1 MIMIKRRKTVSWVIS
16 IFVCLIVACLLAS
29 YTATAQ
35 PAAQNANKEVSKE
48 GEAAEKSKKAETFP
62 AGPVDEYDRG
72 TPRSSVKE
80 FFKAARGG
88 DYERAAQYLDL
99 RNLPRWIDKNEGPE
113 LARQLKIAL
122 DRTLWVDLE
131 QVSADPKGNIED
143 GLPSRRESL
152 GGIKT
157 PEKTVDIL
165 LQRVPREDG
174 VLIWKFSNRTVAEI
188 PQLYKYFG
196 YGPFQEMLSKVFP
209 DFTLLGWQ
217 LWQWAL
223 FLVGLPL
230 TYLAA
235 LLPTWI
241 VGRLVRGRATE
252 MSRKFSLWITGPIR
266 IVLWVLFMRA
276 VAEYIGAS
284 AAVGSLFRAKILLAI
299 ALTWAAIRLVDLLLD
314 LWAERLQKKGE
325 ESAAV
330 LVQPVRK
337 IAKGLVVLF
346 AAILWLDNIGFN
358 VSALLAGLGVG
369 GIAVALAAQDTLKN
383 FFGSVMILLDKPYS
397 IGQRVTV
404 KGHDGV
410 VEEIGLR
417 STRIRL
423 LTGHQTTVPND
434 QMANLDIENI
444 GRRPYIRRLT
454 NITITYD
461 TPPEKIEK
469 AVNII
474 ETILDNHEGMK
485 PDFPPRVYFNEFNS
499 DSLNLLVLYWYH
511 PPDYWSFLAFSQRV
525 NLQIMREFEKEGIR
539 FAFPTSTTYLTQD
552 DDQPLHISLA
562 STHELP
568 VGEQQ

>member
-1 MIMIKRRKTVSWVIS
+1 MIMIKRRKTISWVIS
-16 IFVCLIVACLLAS
+16 ILVCLILACLLAS
-29 YTATAQ
+29 YTALAQ
-35 PAAQNANKEVSKE
+35 PAVQNANKEVSKK
-48 GEAAEKSKKAETFP
+48 GEATEKSKKAETFP
-62 AGPVDEYDRG
+62 AGPVDEFDRG
-72 TPRSSVKE
+72 TPRSSVKG

-99 RNLPRWIDKNEGPE
+99 RNLPRRIDKSEGPE

-122 DRTLWVDLE
+122 DRTLWVELE
-131 QVSADPKGNIED
+131 QISGDPKGNVED
-143 GLPSRRESL
+143 GLPSQRETL
-152 GGIKT
+152 GYIKT

-165 LQRVPREDG
+165 LQRIPREDG

-188 PQLYKYFG
+188 PQLYKHFG
-196 YGPFQEMLSKVFP
+196 YRPFEEMLSKVFP

-223 FLVGLPL
+223 FLIALPL

-241 VGRLVRGRATE
+241 VGRLVRGRETE
-252 MSRKFSLWITGPIR
+252 MSRKFSLLITGPIR
-266 IVLWVLFMRA
+266 VVLWVLFIRA
-276 VAEYIGAS
+276 AVSYIGVS
-284 AAVGSLFRAKILLAI
+284 ATGRSLFSAGPLLTI
-299 ALTWAAIRLVDLLLD
+299 ALAWVAIRLADLVFD
-314 LWAERLQKKGE
+314 WWAENLQEKGE
-325 ESAAV
+325 KSAVV

-346 AAILWLDNIGFN
+346 AALLWLDNIGFN
-358 VSALLAGLGVG
+358 VSTLLAGLGVG

-383 FFGSVMILLDKPYS
+383 FFGSVMILLDKPFS
-397 IGQRVTV
+397 VGQRVTV

-410 VEEIGLR
+410 VEDIGLR
-417 STRIRL
+417 STKIRL
-423 LTGHQTTVPND
+423 LTGHQATVPND
-434 QMANLDIENI
+434 QMANIDIENI
-444 GRRPYIRRLT
+444 GRRPHIRRLT

-474 ETILDNHEGMK
+474 ETTLDNHEGMET
-485 PDFPPRVYFNEFNS
+485 DFPPRVYFNEFNPY
-499 DSLNLLVLYWYH
+499 SLNILVLYWYH

-525 NLQIMREFEKEGIR
+525 NLQIMREFEKEGIQ

-552 DDQPLHISLA
+552 DEQPLHISLA

-568 VGEQQ
+568 VGD

>member
-1 MIMIKRRKTVSWVIS
+1 MIKRRKTIPWVILT
-16 IFVCLIVACLLAS
+16 FVYLVLVCVLTS
-29 YTATAQ
+29 YTVLAQ
-35 PAAQNANKEVSKE
+35 PAAQKANKKE
-48 GEAAEKSKKAETFP
+48 GGAAEKSIKEQTLP
-62 AGPVDEYDRG
+62 AGPVDEFERG
-72 TPRSSVKE
+72 TPHSSVKG

-99 RNLPRWIDKNEGPE
+99 SNLPRWIDKNEGSE
-113 LARQLKIAL
+113 LARQLKIVL

-131 QVSADPKGNIED
+131 QVSADPKGNTED
-143 GLPSRRESL
+143 GLAPQRDTL
-152 GGIKT
+152 GYIKT

-165 LQRVPREDG
+165 LHHVSREDG
-174 VLIWKFSNRTVAEI
+174 VLIWKFSNKTVAEI
-188 PQLYKYFG
+188 PQLYKHFG
-196 YGPFQEMLSKVFP
+196 YRPFEEVLSKVFP
-209 DFTLLGWQ
+209 DFTLFGWE

-223 FLVGLPL
+223 CLIALPL

-241 VGRLVRGRATE
+241 LGLLVHRRETE
-252 MSRKFSLWITGPIR
+252 MSRKFSRWITGPIR
-266 IVLWVLFMRA
+266 IVLWVLFFRA
-276 VAEYIGAS
+276 AVSYIGFARS
-284 AAVGSLFRAKILLAI
+284 FFRTKTLLTI
-299 ALTWAAIRLVDLLLD
+299 AFTWAAIGLVDILLD
-314 LWAERLQKKGE
+314 LWAERLQRRGE

-337 IAKGLVVLF
+337 IAKGVVVLF

-397 IGQRVTV
+397 VGQRVTV

-423 LTGHQTTVPND
+423 LTGHLTTVPND
-434 QMANLDIENI
+434 QMANVDVENI
-444 GRRPYIRRLT
+444 GRRPHIRRLT

-474 ETILDNHEGMK
+474 ETILDNHEGMV

-511 PPDYWSFLAFSQRV
+511 PPDYWSFLEFSQRV
-525 NLQIMREFEKEGIR
+525 NLQIMREFKNEGIQ

-552 DDQPLHISLA
+552 DDQSLQISLA

-568 VGEQQ
+568 VAE

>member
-165 LQRVPREDG
+165 LQRVPRKDG

-235 LLPTWI
+235 LLPTRI

>member
-1 MIMIKRRKTVSWVIS
+1 MIKRKKTLFWAIS
-16 IFVCLIVACLLAS
+16 ISVFLIVACLPGS
-29 YTATAQ
+29 YTALAQ
-35 PAAQNANKEVSKE
+35 AAAQNISKKE
-48 GEAAEKSKKAETFP
+48 GGAAEKSIKEKTLP

-72 TPRSSVKE
+72 TPYSSVKG
-80 FFKAARGG
+80 FFKATRGG
-88 DYERAAQYLDL
+88 DYERAAHYLDL

-143 GLPSRRESL
+143 GLPSQRESI

-174 VLIWKFSNRTVAEI
+174 VLVWKFSNKTVAEI

-196 YGPFQEMLSKVFP
+196 YGPFQETLSKVFP
-209 DFTLLGWQ
+209 DVTLFGWQ

-223 FLVGLPL
+223 FLVALPL

-241 VGRLVRGRATE
+241 AGRLVRRRETE
-252 MSRKFSLWITGPIR
+252 MSHKFALWITGPIR
-266 IVLWVLFMRA
+266 IVLWVLFIRA
-276 VAEYIGAS
+276 VAKYLGTGA
-284 AAVGSLFRAKILLAI
+284 AGGSLFRAKILIAL
-299 ALTWAAIRLVDLLLD
+299 ALTWAPIRLVDLLLD

-337 IAKGLVVLF
+337 IAKGVVVLF

-397 IGQRVTV
+397 VGQRVTV

-423 LTGHQTTVPND
+423 LSGHLTTVPND
-434 QMANLDIENI
+434 QMANVDVENI
-444 GRRPYIRRLT
+444 GRRPHIRRLT

-461 TPPEKIEK
+461 TPPDKVEK

-474 ETILDNHEGMK
+474 ETILDNHEGME

-511 PPDYWSFLAFSQRV
+511 PPDYWSFLEFSQRV
-525 NLQIMREFEKEGIR
+525 NLQIMREFKNEGIQ

-552 DDQPLHISLA
+552 DDQSLQISLA

-568 VGEQQ
+568 VAE

>member
-165 LQRVPREDG
+165 LQRVPRKDG

-196 YGPFQEMLSKVFP
+196 YGPFQEMLSNVFP

-235 LLPTWI
+235 LLPTRI

-434 QMANLDIENI
+434 QMANVDIENI

>member
-1 MIMIKRRKTVSWVIS
+1 MIMIKRRKTISWVIS
-16 IFVCLIVACLLAS
+16 ILVCLILACLLAS
-29 YTATAQ
+29 YTALAQ
-35 PAAQNANKEVSKE
+35 PAVQNANKEVSKE
-48 GEAAEKSKKAETFP
+48 GEATEKSKKAETFP
-62 AGPVDEYDRG
+62 VGPVDEFDRG
-72 TPRSSVKE
+72 TPRSSVKG

-99 RNLPRWIDKNEGPE
+99 RNLPRRIDKSEGPE

-122 DRTLWVDLE
+122 DRTLWVELE
-131 QVSADPKGNIED
+131 QISGDPKGNVED
-143 GLPSRRESL
+143 GLPSQRETL
-152 GGIKT
+152 GYIKT

-165 LQRVPREDG
+165 LQRIPREDG

-188 PQLYKYFG
+188 PQLYKHFG
-196 YGPFQEMLSKVFP
+196 YRPFEEMLSKVFP

-223 FLVGLPL
+223 FLIALPL

-241 VGRLVRGRATE
+241 VGRLVRGRETE
-252 MSRKFSLWITGPIR
+252 MSRKFSLLITGPIR
-266 IVLWVLFMRA
+266 VVLWVLFIRA
-276 VAEYIGAS
+276 AVSYIGVS
-284 AAVGSLFRAKILLAI
+284 ATGRSLFSAGPLLTI
-299 ALTWAAIRLVDLLLD
+299 ALAWVAIRLADLVFD
-314 LWAERLQKKGE
+314 WWAENLQEKGE
-325 ESAAV
+325 KSAVV

-337 IAKGLVVLF
+337 IAKGVVVLF
-346 AAILWLDNIGFN
+346 AALLWLDNIGFN
-358 VSALLAGLGVG
+358 VSTLLAGLGVG

-383 FFGSVMILLDKPYS
+383 FFGSVMILLDKPFS
-397 IGQRVTV
+397 VGQRVTV

-410 VEEIGLR
+410 VEDIGLR
-417 STRIRL
+417 STKIRL
-423 LTGHQTTVPND
+423 LTGHQATVPND
-434 QMANLDIENI
+434 QMANIDIENI
-444 GRRPYIRRLT
+444 GRRPHIRRLT

-474 ETILDNHEGMK
+474 ETTLDNHEGMET
-485 PDFPPRVYFNEFNS
+485 DFPPRVYFNEFNPY
-499 DSLNLLVLYWYH
+499 SLNILVLYWYH

-525 NLQIMREFEKEGIR
+525 NLQIMREFEKEGIQ

-552 DDQPLHISLA
+552 DEQPLHISLA

-568 VGEQQ
+568 VGD

>member
-1 MIMIKRRKTVSWVIS
+1 MNKRRKTIPWVIS
-16 IFVCLIVACLLAS
+16 TFVCLVLACLLAS
-29 YTATAQ
+29 YTSLAQ
-35 PAAQNANKEVSKE
+35 PAAQNVDKKE
-48 GEAAEKSKKAETFP
+48 GGTAEKAIKEQTLP

-72 TPRSSVKE
+72 TPRSSVKG

-143 GLPSRRESL
+143 GLPSQRESI

-188 PQLYKYFG
+188 PQLYKHFG
-196 YGPFQEMLSKVFP
+196 YGPLQETLSKVFP
-209 DFTLLGWQ
+209 DVTLLGWQ

-223 FLVGLPL
+223 FLVALPL

-241 VGRLVRGRATE
+241 AGRLVRRRETE
-252 MSRKFSLWITGPIR
+252 MSRKFALWITGPIR
-266 IVLWVLFMRA
+266 IVLWVLFIRA
-276 VAEYIGAS
+276 VAKYLGTGA
-284 AAVGSLFRAKILLAI
+284 AGGSLFRAKILMAL

-337 IAKGLVVLF
+337 IAKGVVVLF

-397 IGQRVTV
+397 VGQRVTV

-423 LTGHQTTVPND
+423 LSGHLTTVPND
-434 QMANLDIENI
+434 QMANVDVENI
-444 GRRPYIRRLT
+444 GRRPHIRRLT
-454 NITITYD
+454 NITVTYN

-474 ETILDNHEGMK
+474 ETILENHEGME
-485 PDFPPRVYFNEFNS
+485 PDFPPRVYFNEFNP

-525 NLQIMREFEKEGIR
+525 NLQIMREFEREGIQ

-568 VGEQQ
+568 VSE

>member
-1 MIMIKRRKTVSWVIS
+1 MIMFKKRKTTPRAIS
-16 IFVCLIVACLLAS
+16 ILVCLIVACLLAS
-29 YTATAQ
+29 YTAMAQ
-35 PAAQNANKEVSKE
+35 PAAQNANKKE
-48 GEAAEKSKKAETFP
+48 GGAAEKSKNAETFP
-62 AGPVDEYDRG
+62 VGPVDEFDRG
-72 TPRSSVKE
+72 TPRSTVKG

-99 RNLPRWIDKNEGPE
+99 RNLPRRIDKSEGPE

-122 DRTLWVDLE
+122 DRTLWVDLA
-131 QVSADPKGNIED
+131 QVSADSKGNIED
-143 GLPSRRESL
+143 GLPSQRESV

-196 YGPFQEMLSKVFP
+196 YGPFEEMLSKVFP

-223 FLVGLPL
+223 FLIALPL

-235 LLPTWI
+235 LVPTWI
-241 VGRLVRGRATE
+241 AGLVVRRRESE

-266 IVLWVLFMRA
+266 IVLWVLLIRA
-276 VAEYIGAS
+276 VASYLGAS
-284 AAVGSLFRAKILLAI
+284 AVGGSLFRVRLLLAI
-299 ALTWAAIRLVDLLLD
+299 ALVWAAIRFVDLLLD

-346 AAILWLDNIGFN
+346 AALLWLDNIGFN
-358 VSALLAGLGVG
+358 VSTLLAGLGVG

-383 FFGSVMILLDKPYS
+383 FFGSVMILLDKPFRV
-397 IGQRVTV
+397 GQRVTV

-410 VEEIGLR
+410 VEDIGLR

-423 LTGHQTTVPND
+423 LTGHQATIPND
-434 QMANLDIENI
+434 QMANVDVVNV
-444 GRRPYIRRLT
+444 GRRPHIRRLT

-474 ETILDNHEGMK
+474 ETILDNHEGME

-525 NLQIMREFEKEGIR
+525 NLQIMREFEKEGIQ

-568 VGEQQ
+568 VGE

>member
-1 MIMIKRRKTVSWVIS
+1 MRGGRNDHDQKKKDFVLGNIDSSVSD
-16 IFVCLIVACLLAS
+16 CGLLAS
-29 YTATAQ
+29 QLHCHGSAHS
-35 PAAQNANKEVSKE
+35 SKHQQK
-48 GEAAEKSKKAETFP
+48 EKSIKEKTLP
-62 AGPVDEYDRG
+62 AGPVDEYNRG
-72 TPRSSVKE
+72 TPRSSVAG
-80 FFKAARGG
+80 FFNAANRG

-99 RNLPRWIDKNEGPE
+99 RNLPGWIDKNKGPE

-122 DRTLWVDLE
+122 DRTLWVDLQ
-131 QVSADPKGNIED
+131 QVSDDPEGNIED
-143 GLPSRRESL
+143 GLPSGRESV

-165 LQRVPREDG
+165 LQRVSREDG

-196 YGPFQEMLSKVFP
+196 YGPFQEMVSKVFP

-217 LWQWAL
+217 LWQWILYLIA
-223 FLVGLPL
+223 LPL

-235 LLPTWI
+235 FVPTWI
-241 VGRLVRGRATE
+241 VGLVVHRRETE
-252 MSRKFSLWITGPIR
+252 LSHKFSLFITGPIR

-276 VAEYIGAS
+276 VTLYLVESVVA
-284 AAVGSLFRAKILLAI
+284 GSIFRTRILLAI
-299 ALTWAAIRLVDLLLD
+299 IFTWAAIRLVDLIFD

-337 IAKGLVVLF
+337 IAKGVVVLF
-346 AAILWLDNIGFN
+346 AVLLWLDNVGFD
-358 VSALLAGLGVG
+358 VSTLLAGLGVG

-383 FFGSVMILLDKPYS
+383 FFGSLMILLDKPYS
-397 IGQRVTV
+397 VGQRVTV
-404 KGHDGV
+404 KGHDGT

-423 LTGHQTTVPND
+423 LTGHQTTVPNE
-434 QMANLDIENI
+434 QMANVDVENI
-444 GRRPYIRRLT
+444 GRRPHIRRRT
-454 NITITYD
+454 DITITYD
-461 TPPEKIEK
+461 TPPEKVEK

-474 ETILDNHEGMK
+474 ETILDNHEGMR
-485 PDFPPRVYFNEFNS
+485 PNFPPRVSFNEFNS
-499 DSLNLLVLYWYH
+499 DSLNILVLYWYH
-511 PPDYWSFLAFSQRV
+511 PPDYWRFLAFSQRV
-525 NLQIMREFEKEGIR
+525 NLQIMREFKKEGIQ

-568 VGEQQ
+568 VGD